1 MAYRKVF
8 GMQKQ
13 WSIEAVRCINE
24 WAKMAVEMPMKWA
37 DEPMDYAMSRLIS
50 ESMNHWSNEAMI
62 QRTKGRVNQWIDE
75 WMNQWISV
83 WMNQWV
89 NEPVNQLINES
100 MNRFGELMN
109 EWINESV
116 TQWTKKSMNQ
126 WIVNQWVHGSMHYW
140 ASKPSNEGMDG
151 WMDGWMNEWMK
162 WMNEMK
168 WNEWM
173 NEWNEWN
180 EWMNEW
186 NEWNEWMNEWKK
198 WMKWMNEWMKWMDG
212 WMDGR
217 STFLCWTTS
226 SLSDLFA
233 EAPLLSVSSSLS
245 SHLFV
250 LLVLWAASQL
260 ACV

>member
-62 QRTKGRVNQWIDE
+62 QRTKGTVNQWIDE

-109 EWINESV
+109 QWINESV

-140 ASKPSNEGMDG
+140 TSKPSNEGMDG
-151 WMDGWMNEWMK
+151 WMDGWMDEWM
-162 WMNEMK
+162 
-168 WNEWM
+168 NEWM
-173 NEWNEWN
+173 NE
-180 EWMNEW
+180 
-186 NEWNEWMNEWKK
+186 
-198 WMKWMNEWMKWMDG
+198 MDG
-212 WMDGR
+212 WMDGWAVYFSLLNYFFTER
-217 STFLCWTTS
+217 PLHWGTS
-226 SLSDLFA
+226 SLSFFFS
-233 EAPLLSVSSSLS
+233 EQPLVCATCALSCLPASLCVASATQFFSQCGCYVAFSSL
-245 SHLFV
+245 
-250 LLVLWAASQL
+250 QL
-260 ACV
+260 ESPHSTRV